1 MPTGTK
7 NVQASTIGR
16 FRGITRMGERRVNL
30 VLARGVAEILSFN
43 TVSTHRRKIM
53 ELQIARQ
60 ILDTLA
66 QGIHPVTGEA
76 MPEDSPYNAPPVI
89 RALHTVARA
98 LEGHAAAPAPARTTR
113 AAPAN
118 AGKAWSAE
126 DDAVLETGFDA
137 GTDLKQLAETLA
149 RTRFGV
155 EQRLIKLGKMPSPAG
170 GGRFGNGA
178 ARAS

>member
-1 MPTGTK
+1 
-7 NVQASTIGR
+7 
-16 FRGITRMGERRVNL
+16 
-30 VLARGVAEILSFN
+30 
-43 TVSTHRRKIM
+43 M

-89 RALHTVARA
+89 RALHTVAQVLDRV
-98 LEGHAAAPAPARTTR
+98 AAGPAPAPAKTTR

-126 DDAVLETGFDA
+126 DDAALESGFDA
-137 GTDLKQLAETLA
+137 GADLKQLAETLA

-155 EQRLIKLGKMPSPAG
+155 EQRLIKLGKMAAPAG

-178 ARAS
+178 AQAAAS

>member
-1 MPTGTK
+1 
-7 NVQASTIGR
+7 
-16 FRGITRMGERRVNL
+16 
-30 VLARGVAEILSFN
+30 
-43 TVSTHRRKIM
+43 M

-98 LEGHAAAPAPARTTR
+98 LEGGAAAPVPAPAKTTR

-178 ARAS
+178 AHAS